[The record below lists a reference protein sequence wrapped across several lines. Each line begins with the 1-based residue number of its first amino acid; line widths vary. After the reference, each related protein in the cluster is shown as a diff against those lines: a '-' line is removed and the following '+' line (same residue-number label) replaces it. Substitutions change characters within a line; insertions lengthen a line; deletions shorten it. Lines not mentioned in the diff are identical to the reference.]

1 MVILMAIKD
10 AIEPKT
16 DKIKEEIPKF
26 NRHKNVHFNIPHG
39 KDAKNQYKTLIRNI
53 KVINPK
59 SYGNIQEYENYSAFD
74 AMHAYLVA
82 LLEYCEGVCEIYKT
96 KDYIINDELA
106 IEKSYTID
114 ARTIKSAL
122 ITEEEKELLSEL
134 IETIKTKLYQMSNH
148 EDDCY
153 H

>member
-1 MVILMAIKD
+1 MAIKD

-16 DKIKEEIPKF
+16 DKVKEEIPSF

-59 SYGNIQEYENYSAFD
+59 SYGDIREYENYGAFD
-74 AMHAYLVA
+74 AMHAYLVS
-82 LLEYCEGVCEIYKT
+82 LLEYCEGINEIYKT
-96 KDYIINDELA
+96 KDYIINDELT

-122 ITEEEKELLSEL
+122 ISEEEKELLSEL
-134 IETIKTKLYQMSNH
+134 METIKTKLHQMSNH
-148 EDDCY
+148 EWNCHY
-153 H
+153 